1 MLVSAKKILEKA
13 QKEHYAIGHFNYA
26 TMEVL
31 QAIVAAAAETKSHV
45 IISTT
50 EGAIKYAGYDYL
62 FNLAK
67 AAEKEH
73 PEVPFILHLDHGKEL
88 ATVKECIRRGWTSVM
103 YDGSSLSYD
112 ENVKNTKQVVSWAK
126 WNGVTVEAELGV
138 LAGVEDL
145 VSAKISKYTDPLQ
158 AEDFV
163 KQTKVNSLAIAIGTS
178 HGAYKFKGESHI
190 DIERLKTIRQKVTV
204 PIVLHGAS
212 GVYKDIVKIATT
224 YGAKLKGAEG
234 VSDDNIK
241 EAIQNGICKVNCDTD
256 LRITYMAGIRKYL
269 FEHPEDIDL
278 RNFLGSGKAMT
289 NEMVKRR
296 IQVFGSGGK
305 I

>member
-1 MLVSAKKILEKA
+1 MLVSGKKSLEKA
-13 QKEHYAIGHFNYA
+13 KKGSYAVGQFNFV

-31 QAIVAAAAETKSHV
+31 QAIVQAASELKSPV
-45 IISTT
+45 IIATT

-62 FNLAK
+62 YNLAK

-73 PEVPFILHLDHGKEL
+73 PEVPMILHLDHGKEL
-88 ATVKECIRRGWTSVM
+88 KTVHECIKRGWKSIM
-103 YDGSSLSYD
+103 YDGSSLPFE
-112 ENVKNTKQVVSWAK
+112 ENVKNTTQVVK
-126 WNGVTVEAELGV
+126 WCQWKDISVEAELGV

-145 VSAKISKYTDPLQ
+145 VSAKTSKFTDPIQ
-158 AEDFV
+158 AVDFV
-163 KQTKVNSLAIAIGTS
+163 KKTKVHSLAIAIGTS

-190 DIERLKTIRQKVTV
+190 DIERLKEIKSKVTV

-212 GVYKDIVKIATT
+212 GVYKDQVKIATK

-241 EAIQNGICKVNCDTD
+241 DAIQNGISKVNCDTD
-256 LRITYMAGIRKYL
+256 LRISYMTGIRKYL
-269 FEHPEDIDL
+269 VEHPDDFDL
-278 RNFLGSGKAMT
+278 RNFLGSGKQMT
-289 NEMVKRR
+289 YDLVKRR
-296 IQVFGSGGK
+296 IQLFGSAGK